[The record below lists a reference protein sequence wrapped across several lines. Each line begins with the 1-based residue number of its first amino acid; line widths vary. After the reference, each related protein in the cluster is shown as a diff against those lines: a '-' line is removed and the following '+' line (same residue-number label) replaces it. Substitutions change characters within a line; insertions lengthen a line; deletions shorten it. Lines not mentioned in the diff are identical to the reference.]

1 MVLNIATAI
10 DSLVELIKE
19 KKKLTLEQASQELG
33 LPENIINEWSNFLE
47 EEGIIK
53 ITYKFTTPYL
63 ELKEK
68 VKDSNEEEDLK
79 RRVDLATRK
88 LDLILSKLKKYKIA
102 HKYEINNID
111 DVRTLLKNKPKV
123 VNNDVVYA
131 QKFTLEY
138 KIKGLL
144 ETIDKIKLITP
155 DLIKFIEKKIEDI
168 EEKKALFEK
177 NYNKLS

>member
-1 MVLNIATAI
+1 MQEQIQQE
-10 DSLVELIKE
+10 DSKRLFIK
-19 KKKLTLEQASQELG
+19 K
-33 LPENIINEWSNFLE
+33 N
-47 EEGIIK
+47 
-53 ITYKFTTPYL
+53 
-63 ELKEK
+63 
-68 VKDSNEEEDLK
+68 
-79 RRVDLATRK
+79 
-88 LDLILSKLKKYKIA
+88 LILSKLKKYKIA

-111 DVRTLLKNKPKV
+111 DVRTLLKNKTKV